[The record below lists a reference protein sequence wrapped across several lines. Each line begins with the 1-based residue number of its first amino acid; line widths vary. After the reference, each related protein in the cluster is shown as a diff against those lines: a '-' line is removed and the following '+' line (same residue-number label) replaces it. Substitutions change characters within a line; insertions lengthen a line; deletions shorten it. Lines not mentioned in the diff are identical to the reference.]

1 MINLN
6 NELGTRI
13 YLRFFV
19 PGDAQERVD
28 VEIRN
33 RAVFEKVSID
43 RDESYY
49 TLEGQAELIARW
61 AQEKEAH
68 QRFAFGIFLH
78 ETGQLIGD
86 ISLVEIMPDTTKQW
100 ILGYA
105 LDQAHQGQGYMSE
118 AIPLVLEYAFQE
130 TGIKRVEAGA
140 VPENAASIRVLK
152 KAGFQ
157 TVEGSNPHRVKINGN
172 WEEHLLFFIES
183 GK

>member
-1 MINLN
+1 MN

-49 TLEGQAELIARW
+49 TLEGQAELIVRW

-68 QRFAFGIFLH
+68 RRYVFGIFLH

-86 ISLVEIMPDTTKQW
+86 ISLVEIMPDTTKKW

-105 LDQAHQGQGYMSE
+105 LDQAHQGHGYMSE
-118 AIPLVLEYAFQE
+118 TIPLVLEFAFQE
-130 TGIKRVEAGA
+130 TGIKRIEAGA

-157 TVEGSNPHRVKINGN
+157 TVEGSSPHRVKINGK
-172 WEEHLLFFIES
+172 WEEHLLFFIEA
-183 GK
+183 GEGQ